1 MYGCHPMVL
10 MESAA
15 WCQSRPFVTERKRV
29 YRAIHRDP
37 QYKVRLVTSGS
48 FSQSSRSALLFPTR
62 LLEMWSAAIV
72 QKKTPKHHWMSSSRM
87 HAQHSGARH
96 TSTDRTIILSS
107 EKWCIT
113 RITRPRRINLNTRMT
128 RTASMPAPNSPLES
142 LHLPFNTMDHCT
154 ISSMI
159 PHPTITMS
167 KQFQPLSFPLR
178 NLRPKAPNR
187 RASSTTK
194 KTLKHRFTKCH
205 VKSQDGCGSR
215 TRRFAW
221 IPMVSTFAR
230 MTAADSSSNLVL
242 STSRWMQFFSVLW

>member
-1 MYGCHPMVL
+1 M
-10 MESAA
+10 A
-15 WCQSRPFVTERKRV
+15 
-29 YRAIHRDP
+29 
-37 QYKVRLVTSGS
+37 
-48 FSQSSRSALLFPTR
+48 
-62 LLEMWSAAIV
+62 EMWSAAIV
-72 QKKTPKHHWMSSSRM
+72 QKKTPKHHWMSSSSM

-96 TSTDRTIILSS
+96 TSTDRTMILSS
-107 EKWCIT
+107 EKWFIT
-113 RITRPRRINLNTRMT
+113 RTTRPRRISRSTRTT
-128 RTASMPAPNSPLES
+128 RTASMPAPPRGAEDPKPSAGS
-142 LHLPFNTMDHCT
+142 HLPCRTMHHCT
-154 ISSMI
+154 SSSRT
-159 PHPTITMS
+159 PHPTIMLS
-167 KQFQPLSFPLR
+167 NRFQPLSFPRR